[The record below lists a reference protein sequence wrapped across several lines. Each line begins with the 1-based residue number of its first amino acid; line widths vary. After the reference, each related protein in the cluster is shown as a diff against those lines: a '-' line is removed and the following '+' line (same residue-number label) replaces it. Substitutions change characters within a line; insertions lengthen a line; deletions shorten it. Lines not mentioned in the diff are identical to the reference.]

1 MDLTNIGT
9 LSSYVRA
16 LDSRRQAEQLSQ
28 GRTEEKKPSSAAD
41 WIKQQAEQA
50 KSSDKQ
56 ELAWCDAGDQKL
68 TGIQTKYYSGGTLT
82 KTEREYLK
90 SKNPMLYERLLA
102 AESAKKSYRRDLKRC
117 RTREEVHRLKMSH
130 TAGSVSAIKAGSAEA
145 ADRLNGVQSST
156 NEFVRSGEYHALPT
170 EHEKAVA
177 EKRVKQAEERQRRK
191 LAERSARKQGA
202 EQRKSESSRKK
213 LFRDIRPG
221 ETVEQAKNSP
231 EMLKVRRAKAKHAYS
246 SQAGDFKVVIKEKA

>member
-1 MDLTNIGT
+1 MDLTSIGT
-9 LSSYVRA
+9 VSGYVRA
-16 LDSRRQAEQLSQ
+16 LDSRRQAEQRSQ
-28 GRTEEKKPSSAAD
+28 GGSEDKKPSTAAD
-41 WIKQQAEQA
+41 WIKQQEELA
-50 KSSDKQ
+50 KSPDRQ
-56 ELAWCDAGDQKL
+56 ELTWKSTGDQKL
-68 TGIQTKYYSGGTLT
+68 AGIQTKYYSGGTLT
-82 KTEREYLK
+82 KTEREYLR

-130 TAGSVSAIKAGSAEA
+130 TAGSMSAARSGSAEA

-191 LAERSARKQGA
+191 LAERSGGKQN
-202 EQRKSESSRKK
+202 KPESSRKK

-231 EMLKVRRAKAKHAYS
+231 EMLKVKRAKAKRAYS